1 MAEDSKILFFLQ
13 LPKDFFNSRRI
24 KKLRRLPDGDSLV
37 LLYLKIQLSTLSSG
51 GMIELSGLEDDP
63 ADEIALEISEDPEK
77 VHRVLDFMLEF
88 GLAENAVEN
97 KIFLPYVEIM
107 TASHTKDAERMR
119 KARKNK
125 KEREANAERT
135 RDERSANGERTIDE
149 QTFDRIK
156 SIEYRAESIEQ
167 KSIEKDVNVPS
178 TSIPTVPESI
188 CSLSND
194 NECGTGIVPRKDV
207 RLVTEAWNALGL
219 TAIKDI
225 KPDTERGRM
234 VKKRILDYGV
244 DEVLNAIRNVG
255 DSPFLMGKTG
265 KFRATFDWVIR
276 PNNFPKVLEGNY
288 SDRPKRTFE
297 KTDIAYRA
305 ARKLGRLVSERAGV
319 PEPKEETLQAWAGEL
334 ADCVAENQ
342 TSFDDFADVMA
353 FSQEDPFWRK
363 TVLDAASLRKHYVK
377 LMAEMNDGGRE

>member
-63 ADEIALEISEDPEK
+63 ADEIALEISEDPEN

-88 GLAENAVEN
+88 GLAEKVEDN

-107 TASHTKDAERMR
+107 TTSHSKDAERMR

-125 KEREANAERT
+125 KEREANGRRTQSERT
-135 RDERSANGERTIDE
+135 VNAQRTIDE

-156 SIEYRAESIEQ
+156 SIEYRAESIDKE
-167 KSIEKDVNVPS
+167 VNVPS
-178 TSIPTVPESI
+178 TIQPTVPESI

-207 RLVTEAWNALGL
+207 RRVMEAWNALGL
-219 TAIKDI
+219 TPIKDI

-234 VKKRILDYGV
+234 VKKRLQEYGV

-255 DSPFLMGKTG
+255 DSLFLMGKTG
-265 KFRATFDWVIR
+265 KFQATFDWVIR
-276 PNNFPKVLEGNY
+276 PNNFIKVLEGNY
-288 SDRPKRTFE
+288 RDGPKKVYAQDDLFYRTG
-297 KTDIAYRA
+297 KT
-305 ARKLGRLVSERAGV
+305 LGNRVSRRLGL
-319 PEPKEETLQAWAGEL
+319 PEDTEETRQAYAAEMEACARETGADVGTEIKDAVFFSQSDPYWQSRIVDAKSFRLNFRKIL
-334 ADCVAENQ
+334 AD
-342 TSFDDFADVMA
+342 MR
-353 FSQEDPFWRK
+353 RK
-363 TVLDAASLRKHYVK
+363 DT
-377 LMAEMNDGGRE
+377 

>member
-1 MAEDSKILFFLQ
+1 MPEDNRLLFYLQ
-13 LPKDFFNSRRI
+13 LPKDFFGSRRI
-24 KKLRRLPDGDSLV
+24 KKLRRLQDGDSLV

-51 GMIELSGLEDDP
+51 GMIELSGLEDNP

-88 GLAENAVEN
+88 GLAENAGEN

-107 TASHTKDAERMR
+107 TTSHTKDAERMR

-125 KEREANAERT
+125 KDQEANAQRTADERT
-135 RDERSANGERTIDE
+135 ANGERTFDE

-167 KSIEKDVNVPS
+167 KSIDKEVNVPT

-188 CSLSND
+188 CSLSDD

-207 RLVTEAWNALGL
+207 RRVTEAWNALGL
-219 TAIKDI
+219 TPIKDI

-244 DEVLNAIRNVG
+244 DDVLNAIRNVG
-255 DSPFLMGKTG
+255 DSPFLMGKAG
-265 KFRATFDWVIR
+265 KFRASFDWFIR
-276 PNNFPKVLEGNY
+276 PNNFIKVLEGNY
-288 SDRPKRTFE
+288 ADRPMRVFAE
-297 KTDIAYRA
+297 TDIAYRA
-305 ARKLGRLVSERAGV
+305 ARKLGQLVSERADV
-319 PEPKEETLQAWAGEL
+319 PMPKEEVLQKWAGEL
-334 ADCVAENQ
+334 ADCVEENQ
-342 TSFDDFADVMA
+342 TSFEDFADVMA

-363 TVLDAASLRKHYVK
+363 TILDAASLRKHYVR

>member
-77 VHRVLDFMLEF
+77 VRRVLDFMLEF
-88 GLAENAVEN
+88 GLAENAGEN

-119 KARKNK
+119 KARKSK
-125 KEREANAERT
+125 KEREANAQRTADEQDANVERT
-135 RDERSANGERTIDE
+135 FDE

-156 SIEYRAESIEQ
+156 SIEYRTESIEQ
-167 KSIEKDVNVPS
+167 KSKEKEVNVPT
-178 TSIPTVPESI
+178 TSLPTVPESI

-194 NECGTGIVPRKDV
+194 NECCTDV
-207 RLVTEAWNALGL
+207 QRILDAWNAIEEIPKVQKLSPNSKRGKSLG
-219 TAIKDI
+219 ARIK
-225 KPDTERGRM
+225 E
-234 VKKRILDYGV
+234 YGV
-244 DEVLNAIRNVG
+244 EKVLEAIAEIPE
-255 DSPFLMGKTG
+255 SSFLMGKA
-265 KFRATFDWVIR
+265 KKQFKITFDWFVL

-288 SDRPKRTFE
+288 SDRPKKIYAQDDLFYRTG
-297 KTDIAYRA
+297 KT
-305 ARKLGRLVSERAGV
+305 LGNRVSRRLGL
-319 PEPKEETLQAWAGEL
+319 PEDTEETRQAYA
-334 ADCVAENQ
+334 AEMEACARE
-342 TSFDDFADVMA
+342 TGADVGTEIKDA
-353 FSQEDPFWRK
+353 VFFSQSDPFWQSRIVDAKSFRLNFRK
-363 TVLDAASLRKHYVK
+363 ILADMRRK
-377 LMAEMNDGGRE
+377 DS

>member
-1 MAEDSKILFFLQ
+1 MADDSKILFFLQ

-88 GLAENAVEN
+88 GLAENAGEN

-107 TASHTKDAERMR
+107 TTSHTKDAERMR

-125 KEREANAERT
+125 KEREANAWRT
-135 RDERSANGERTIDE
+135 RDERTANAERTNDE

-167 KSIEKDVNVPS
+167 KSIDKEVNVPT

-188 CSLSND
+188 CSLSKD
-194 NECGTGIVPRKDV
+194 NECCTDV
-207 RLVTEAWNALGL
+207 QRVVTAWNAIDGLPKITRLDPDSKRGKMLGARIKAYGIDKVL
-219 TAIKDI
+219 GAIESI
-225 KPDTERGRM
+225 PH
-234 VKKRILDYGV
+234 
-244 DEVLNAIRNVG
+244 
-255 DSPFLMGKTG
+255 SSFLMGKT
-265 KFRATFDWVIR
+265 KKQFRLTFDWFVK

-288 SDRPKRTFE
+288 LDENKAAYAQDSDP
-297 KTDIAYRA
+297 YRGA
-305 ARKLGRLVSERAGV
+305 RMLARKLRERLPSL
-319 PEPKEETLQAWAGEL
+319 PEYPEETLQKWAAVMDELNSDGHDWDEISDVLSFSQKSAFWQRQICDAYALRKKYVNIL
-334 ADCVAENQ
+334 ADM
-342 TSFDDFADVMA
+342 D
-353 FSQEDPFWRK
+353 K
-363 TVLDAASLRKHYVK
+363 
-377 LMAEMNDGGRE
+377 G

>member
-24 KKLRRLPDGDSLV
+24 KKLRRLPDGDALV

-63 ADEIALEISEDPEK
+63 ADEIALEISEDPEN

-88 GLAENAVEN
+88 GLAENAGEN

-135 RDERSANGERTIDE
+135 RDERTANGERTFDE

-156 SIEYRAESIEQ
+156 SIEYRVESIEQ
-167 KSIEKDVNVPS
+167 KSIDKEVNVPT

-265 KFRATFDWVIR
+265 KFRATFDWFIR
-276 PNNFPKVLEGNY
+276 PNNFIKVLEGNY
-288 SDRPKRTFE
+288 ADRPR
-297 KTDIAYRA
+297 RA
-305 ARKLGRLVSERAGV
+305 SAETAGADTNNIFLKILEEERGQ
-319 PEPKEETLQAWAGEL
+319 K
-334 ADCVAENQ
+334 
-342 TSFDDFADVMA
+342 
-353 FSQEDPFWRK
+353 
-363 TVLDAASLRKHYVK
+363 
-377 LMAEMNDGGRE
+377 